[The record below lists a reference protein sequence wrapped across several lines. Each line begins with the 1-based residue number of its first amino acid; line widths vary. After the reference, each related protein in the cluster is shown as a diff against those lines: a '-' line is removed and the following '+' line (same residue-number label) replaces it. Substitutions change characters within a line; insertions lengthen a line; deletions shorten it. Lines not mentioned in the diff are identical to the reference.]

1 MCDFEDIDIIS
12 KYTRQTAVD
21 DGVLVQVLRWNGK
34 PVMATTHLSDNLG
47 AEVLLDIWHEFRDW
61 KEREEAKLAEED
73 RLFNTV
79 KKGQKIWVIEDGEAF
94 TIMYPSDY

>member
-12 KYTRQTAVD
+12 RYTRAQAVD

-34 PVMATTHLSDNLG
+34 PVMAQRICQMILG
-47 AEVLLDIWHEFRDW
+47 RTNCWIIWHEFRDW
-61 KEREEAKLAEED
+61 KEREEAKLGEED
-73 RLFNTV
+73 RLFSTQ
-79 KKGQKIWVIEDGEAF
+79 KKGKKLWVIEDGEAF

>member
-12 KYTRQTAVD
+12 RYTRAQAVD
-21 DGVLVQVLRWNGK
+21 DGVLVEVLRWNGK
-34 PVMATTHLSDNLG
+34 PVMATTHLSDELG
-47 AEVLLDIWHEFRDW
+47 IDGLLDIWHECRDW
-61 KEREEAKLAEED
+61 KEREEARLAEED
-73 RLFNTV
+73 RLFHTK

>member
-12 KYTRQTAVD
+12 KYTMSQAVD

-34 PVMATTHLSDNLG
+34 PVMATTHLSDEFG
-47 AEVLLDIWHEFRDW
+47 VEGLLDIWHEFRDW

-73 RLFNTV
+73 RLFSTQ